1 MVVLSVMESMLRTR
15 PSFRDPLPSPPQHN
29 NLYNTTGQKGS
40 NLTNGNIDTTD
51 NNLSWKVQ
59 MYMKTTPKPALAF
72 IGFITNAFFGLELF
86 IHFLSCPQ
94 KKYFLKRYSNLID
107 IFVVFITILY
117 YVVIAL
123 SRQFM
128 MDKHFR
134 YLFILSNILM
144 MFKMLRFFRLAK
156 MYSELQVLLLA
167 IRASMKE
174 LILLLVTFS
183 IFMILFGNLIYYTEL
198 TESETFPDIFVGVW
212 WAVVTMT
219 TVGYGDTVPK
229 SPAGYVTGAITS
241 MSGLLIIAM
250 PVAIIA
256 RNFDD
261 YYNVYNDKMSKTK
274 MAIVS
279 KRNSVF
285 PDTKSVT
292 IQDLIKQDVE
302 REKKLSVNQ

>member
-1 MVVLSVMESMLRTR
+1 MVVLSVMESMLRTH
-15 PSFRDPLPSPPQHN
+15 PSFRDPIPPPPKHN
-29 NLYNTTGQKGS
+29 HLYNTSGQKGR
-40 NLTNGNIDTTD
+40 NLTIGHMDITD
-51 NNLSWKVQ
+51 NGLSWKVA
-59 MYMKTTPKPALAF
+59 MYMKTIPNPALVY
-72 IGFITNAFFGLELF
+72 IGFITNAFFGLELI

-94 KKYFLKRYSNLID
+94 KKYFFKRYNNIID
-107 IFVVFITILY
+107 IFVVLISIIY

-123 SRQFM
+123 SRTFM

-134 YLFILSNILM
+134 RLFIISNVLM
-144 MFKMLRFFRLAK
+144 MFKMLRFFRIAT
-156 MYSELQVLLLA
+156 MYSEFQVLLLA
-167 IRASMKE
+167 IRASTKE
-174 LILLLVTFS
+174 LILLLATFG

-198 TESETFPDIFVGVW
+198 SESETVPDIFVGVW

-229 SPAGYVTGAITS
+229 SVAGYITGAITS

-261 YYNVYNDKMSKTK
+261 YYNVYNNTMSKKK
-274 MAIVS
+274 MAILS

-285 PDTKSVT
+285 PDTNSVT
-292 IQDLIKQDVE
+292 IKDLIKQDAE
-302 REKKLSVNQ
+302 TEKKLNVNQ

>member
-1 MVVLSVMESMLRTR
+1 
-15 PSFRDPLPSPPQHN
+15 
-29 NLYNTTGQKGS
+29 
-40 NLTNGNIDTTD
+40 
-51 NNLSWKVQ
+51 
-59 MYMKTTPKPALAF
+59 
-72 IGFITNAFFGLELF
+72 
-86 IHFLSCPQ
+86 
-94 KKYFLKRYSNLID
+94 
-107 IFVVFITILY
+107 
-117 YVVIAL
+117 
-123 SRQFM
+123 
-128 MDKHFR
+128 
-134 YLFILSNILM
+134 
-144 MFKMLRFFRLAK
+144 
-156 MYSELQVLLLA
+156 
-167 IRASMKE
+167 
-174 LILLLVTFS
+174 
-183 IFMILFGNLIYYTEL
+183 MILFGNLIYYTEL
-198 TESETFPDIFVGVW
+198 IESETFPDIFVGVW

-285 PDTKSVT
+285 PDTHSVT